1 MDKRLLTIK
10 EVGIYLNMNIRTLYS
25 YVQKGIIP
33 HYRIGSSRNALIR
46 FDYDK
51 IDAWLKTMENDYF
64 RKSEQLS

>member
-33 HYRIGSSRNALIR
+33 NYRLGKGRNGAIR
-46 FDYDK
+46 FDLNLIDEW
-51 IDAWLKTMENDYF
+51 IDANRNGYKEV
-64 RKSEQLS
+64 

>member
-33 HYRIGSSRNALIR
+33 HYRLGKGRNGAIR
-46 FDYDK
+46 FDLNLIDEW
-51 IDAWLKTMENDYF
+51 IDANRNGYKEV
-64 RKSEQLS
+64 

>member
-33 HYRIGSSRNALIR
+33 HYRLGKGRNGSIR
-46 FDYDK
+46 FDLNLIDEW
-51 IDAWLKTMENDYF
+51 IDANRNGYKEV
-64 RKSEQLS
+64 